1 MKFLKT
7 AIPGII
13 LIEPDIFRDERG
25 FFFENYHK
33 EIFSKNGIRVEFVQD
48 NHSASAKGVLRG
60 LHYQTAPKTQ
70 CKLVRAVRGEVF
82 DVVVDIRKGSKTY
95 GRVVSHILNED
106 NHRMLFIPEGF
117 AHGFLTLKD
126 GTEFLYKVSEFYS
139 PAHERGILWNDPA
152 ISIPWPKLDVE
163 MIVSEKD
170 KKHPTLKE
178 AFG

>member
-7 AIPGII
+7 AIPGVI
-13 LIEPDIFRDERG
+13 LIEPDIFKDERG
-25 FFFENYHK
+25 FFFESYHK

-70 CKLVRAVRGEVF
+70 SKLVRAVRGEVF
-82 DVVVDIRKGSKTY
+82 DVVVDIRKGSNTY
-95 GRVVSHILNED
+95 GKHVSHILSQD
-106 NHRMLFIPEGF
+106 NQRMLFIPEGF
-117 AHGFLTLKD
+117 AHGFLTLKN
-126 GTEFLYKVSEFYS
+126 GTEFLYKVSDFYS

-152 ISIPWPKLDVE
+152 LSIPWPKLDVE
-163 MIVSEKD
+163 VIVSEKD
-170 KKHPTLKE
+170 RKHPTLKE